1 MKKNIGAMTK
11 IVLILAALT
20 IVFPMGVIPASQ
32 EETDLARAYLPDIK
46 VSFKL
51 DARLTRGLYMGD
63 SWISPATYTLAEEG
77 RTCVVEAGVYGLDPN
92 GKPGE
97 LSPKWIPSDP
107 GMVSVSRHQSNAVKI
122 TVKRTGQCSLMVT
135 FGGASKNLA
144 IKAVRQNGGLRV
156 DITQQ

>member
-11 IVLILAALT
+11 IFLILAAVT
-20 IVFPMGVIPASQ
+20 VVFPMGVIPASK
-32 EETDLARAYLPDIK
+32 EEADLALAYLPDIK

-63 SWISPATYTLAEEG
+63 SWVSLATYTMAGGG
-77 RTCVVEAGVYGLDPN
+77 RTCVGEAGVYGLDPD

-107 GMVSVSRHQSNAVKI
+107 GMVSVSRHQGNAVKI
-122 TVKRTGQCSLMVT
+122 TVKRTGRCSLMVT
-135 FGGASKNLA
+135 FGGASKKLA

-156 DITQQ
+156 DISQ